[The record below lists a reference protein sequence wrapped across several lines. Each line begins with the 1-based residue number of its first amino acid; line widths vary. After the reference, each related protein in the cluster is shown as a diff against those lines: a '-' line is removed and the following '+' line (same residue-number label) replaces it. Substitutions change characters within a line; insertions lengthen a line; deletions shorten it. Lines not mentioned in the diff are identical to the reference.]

1 MCYFVVMAVFD
12 NVLGILRQWDLWKR
26 IEAAPDEIDALEERV
41 AELEK
46 RLQRMPGEACPSCGA
61 LAMRL
66 HTKGRMMGG
75 SINPHRTDRW
85 KCQECEFED
94 QRFLRF

>member
-1 MCYFVVMAVFD
+1 MAAFD
-12 NVLGILRQWDLWKR
+12 NVLGILRQWSLWQR
-26 IEAAPDEIDALEERV
+26 IEAAPDEIDHLERRV
-41 AELEK
+41 AELER
-46 RLQRMPGEACPSCGA
+46 RLERTPGEACPRCGA

-75 SINPHRTDRW
+75 GTNQFRTDRW

-94 QRFLRF
+94 ERFLRF